1 MANLTFEI
9 PSGIQWIVYLIVVD
23 VILGIVAAIVKKEFR
38 LGKLAKFMGVPVLGY
53 VFGYVVLVNI
63 LGTTSYLTWAALCLI
78 VLALVGS
85 ILNNLGRLGLKV
97 PDWLKK

>member
-63 LGTTSYLTWAALCLI
+63 FGYNKLF
-78 VLALVGS
+78 
-85 ILNNLGRLGLKV
+85 NLGSTVFNRLGSCWIDFK
-97 PDWLKK
+97 